1 MTVLPGPSAI
11 SSTFG
16 QVEVQQ
22 TLCTLDIAGSL
33 NRPSYN
39 APVPAPSPT
48 PPDLPVPDLAATTA
62 LAPEGVLRAGIN
74 LSNFLLVGGTGEE
87 GEPYGVSPSIATRL
101 AGALGVP
108 VELVGLADPTDVVD
122 ALVSGVVD
130 IGNVGADPS
139 RAEHL
144 VFTAPYCEIDSTYLV
159 RPGAPISSV
168 EEADRPGV
176 RIVSKR
182 GAAYTLW
189 LDRNIERATVIH
201 TDSIED
207 SFEIFVANGLEVLAG
222 LRPRLL
228 DDSERVPGS
237 RLLDGRFTA
246 VRQAIGIRRDR
257 EDAGLPYL
265 ERFVDWA
272 VASGLVAE
280 LIEHH
285 GVIGLSLPAPRGC

>member
-1 MTVLPGPSAI
+1 
-11 SSTFG
+11 
-16 QVEVQQ
+16 
-22 TLCTLDIAGSL
+22 
-33 NRPSYN
+33 
-39 APVPAPSPT
+39 
-48 PPDLPVPDLAATTA
+48 
-62 LAPEGVLRAGIN
+62 
-74 LSNFLLVGGTGEE
+74 
-87 GEPYGVSPSIATRL
+87 
-101 AGALGVP
+101 
-108 VELVGLADPTDVVD
+108 VELVGLADPTDVVE
-122 ALVSGVVD
+122 ALISGEVG

-144 VFTAPYCEIDSTYLV
+144 VFTTPYCEIESTYLV
-159 RPGAPISSV
+159 KGDAPIRSV
-168 EEADRPGV
+168 EEVDRPGV
-176 RIVSKR
+176 RIASKR

-189 LDRNIERATVIH
+189 LDRNIDQATVIH

-207 SFEIFVANGLEVLAG
+207 SFEMFVADGLEVLAG

-265 ERFVDWA
+265 ERFVEWA
-272 VASGLVAE
+272 VGSGLVAE

-285 GVIGLSLPAPRGC
+285 GVKGLSVPVQGG